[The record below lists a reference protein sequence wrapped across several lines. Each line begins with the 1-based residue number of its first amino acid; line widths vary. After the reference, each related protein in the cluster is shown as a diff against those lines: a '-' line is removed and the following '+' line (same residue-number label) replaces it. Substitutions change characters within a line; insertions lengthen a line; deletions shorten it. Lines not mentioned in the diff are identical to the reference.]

1 MALPSLSFLFIFTS
15 FIVSVSHSI
24 PFIVIHGIGDQCSNR
39 GVKKF
44 TQQLSSFSGAEGYC
58 VEVGNGSWD
67 SWFEPLKEQAEIVCE
82 KVKQMKELK
91 EGYNIV
97 GLSQGNLIGRGV
109 VEFCE
114 GGPPVR
120 IYNFTLSSFI
130 VSYYDYRNGN
140 DSLVDIRNGNAIH
153 VKNFIS
159 LAGPHAGTAS
169 VPLCGSGIF
178 CVLADTLIKGEVY
191 SSYIQEHLAP
201 SGYLKLPNAIPDYL
215 ENCRFLPVLNNE
227 IPDKRNSTYKE
238 RFSSLQN
245 LVLIMFEHDT
255 VLIPK
260 ETSWFGYYPDGYFK
274 PVLPPQS
281 TELYIEDWIGL
292 RTLDEAGKV
301 HFISVPGNHL
311 GISQEDMKKHVVPY
325 LKDHIFVQDSI
336 NKARFRLRGVNQKV
350 IQSNMMEQSQK
361 EEVEPSSSPLLD
373 GSLPYWW
380 PTPFK
385 TFLGELIG
393 INEEESIQRK

>member
-114 GGPPVR
+114 GGPPV
-120 IYNFTLSSFI
+120 
-130 VSYYDYRNGN
+130 
-140 DSLVDIRNGNAIH
+140 
-153 VKNFIS
+153 KNFIS

-169 VPLCGSGIF
+169 VPLCGVSIISGIF

>member
-1 MALPSLSFLFIFTS
+1 MALPSIYSFLVFVS
-15 FIVSVSHSI
+15 FLVSVSHSI

-39 GVKKF
+39 GVNKF

-58 VEVGNGSWD
+58 VEIGNGSWD
-67 SWFEPLKEQAEIVCE
+67 SWFLPLKKQTEIVCE

-91 EGYNIV
+91 QGYNIV

-114 GGPPVR
+114 GGPPV
-120 IYNFTLSSFI
+120 
-130 VSYYDYRNGN
+130 
-140 DSLVDIRNGNAIH
+140 
-153 VKNFIS
+153 KNLIS
-159 LAGPHAGTAS
+159 LGGPHAGTAS

-178 CVLADTLIKGEVY
+178 CVLADQLIKGEVY

-215 ENCRFLPVLNNE
+215 DKCRFLPDLNNE
-227 IPDKRNSTYKE
+227 IPAKRNSTYKE

-245 LVLIMFEHDT
+245 LVLIMFEHDS

-260 ETSWFGYYPDGYFK
+260 ETSWFGYYPDGYFN

-281 TELYIEDWIGL
+281 TQLYIEDWIGL

-301 HFISVPGNHL
+301 HFISVPGKHL
-311 GISQEDMKKHVVPY
+311 GISESDMKKHIVPY
-325 LKDHIFVQDSI
+325 LKDQTSLEDSI
-336 NKARFRLRGVNQKV
+336 NKARFRIQGVNQKV
-350 IQSNMMEQSQK
+350 IQSNRM
-361 EEVEPSSSPLLD
+361 EVEPSSSPLLD
-373 GSLPYWW
+373 GSLSYSW
-380 PTPFK
+380 PAPFN
-385 TFLGELIG
+385 TFIGDLIG
-393 INEEESIQRK
+393 INEEKST